1 VTAGNEQRESMEVM
15 RDIIFSSWE
24 GQVVDNRGKEAQAF
38 STVENVQLPEFFKPD
53 QKIRALAGWNGIVL
67 RDPEVDVVDLVK
79 AYLEAVHKVSSECN
93 KCNYCTTGYA
103 EMLDVLKDVYN
114 GEATE
119 EDLEFFENSGK
130 AVIESSK
137 CNIGKMGPTPALHLT
152 RFFLD
157 ALKKKNQGD
166 PGTGS
171 GSYLSKVSAPCMEA
185 CPIHLDVPKY
195 VEAIKNAKF
204 DDALAVIQE
213 RLPLPGIVGR
223 VCYHPCEQNC
233 RRANADQ
240 PIAIRSLKR
249 FAADQAAAKN
259 QTPEFQITPSIKTG
273 KVAVIGAG
281 PAGLTCAFHLALKGH
296 QVTIFEKQPLTGGML
311 ALGIPDYRLSSP
323 VREGEIKTITDLG
336 VELRSGIGIGS
347 DLTFGQLRAEGFQAF
362 FLSIGAHECKTLGVE
377 GEDLEGVYPGVD
389 FLRDV
394 KLGKKINLG
403 ERVAV
408 IGGGNVA
415 IDAVRTAKRLGAEK
429 AFILYRRGREE
440 MPAHSEEIADCLAEG
455 IELQTLV
462 NPTRI
467 IGENGKVKAVECVEM
482 TLGEAD
488 ASGRRRPVPV
498 EGSEFILEVDGVIAA
513 LGQESDWA
521 CLGPDCQCTLSDWG
535 TVRVNPYTFQ
545 TDDPDIFAGG
555 DAVTG
560 PRSVIEAAANGRKAA
575 QNMDRLINGL
585 PLEPD
590 QDDFFDDLFKVVR
603 LYDPQEEVRVPEKLE
618 RLSVSK
624 LTPDERNRNFDEV
637 EQGYST
643 SEAVAEAERCLRC
656 YRVVTLSV

>member
-1 VTAGNEQRESMEVM
+1 MK
-15 RDIIFSSWE
+15 DIIFSSW
-24 GQVVDNRGKEAQAF
+24 GGKVVDNRGREAASF
-38 STVENVQLPEFFKPD
+38 EAVEKVELPEFFSPG
-53 QKIRALAGWNGIVL
+53 QKIRALAGWDGIL
-67 RDPEVDVVDLVK
+67 IRDPEVDVVDLVK
-79 AYLEAVHKVSSECN
+79 AYLEEVHKVSSACN

-103 EMLDVLKDVYN
+103 EMLDVLKDVYH
-114 GEATE
+114 GEATD

-137 CNIGKMGPTPALHLT
+137 CNIGKMGPNPALHLA
-152 RFFLD
+152 RYFLD
-157 ALKKKNQGD
+157 ELKKKNQGGSGS
-166 PGTGS
+166 PS
-171 GSYLSKVSAPCMEA
+171 GSYLSKVNAPCMDA

-204 DDALAVIQE
+204 DDSLAVIRE

-223 VCYHPCEQNC
+223 VCYHPCEENC

-259 QTPEFQITPSIKTG
+259 QLPEVQVTPSANTG

-281 PAGLTCAFHLALKGH
+281 PAGLTCAYHLALKGH
-296 QVTIFEKQPLTGGML
+296 RVTIFEKQTLNGGML
-311 ALGIPDYRLSSP
+311 ALGIPDYRLPSL
-323 VREGEIKTITDLG
+323 VCEGEIKTIIDLG
-336 VELRSGIGIGS
+336 VELRSGMSIGS
-347 DLTFGQLRAEGFQAF
+347 ENTIGRLREEGFQAF

-394 KLGKKINLG
+394 KLGKSINLG
-403 ERVAV
+403 KRVAV

-429 AFILYRRGREE
+429 VLILYRRGREE
-440 MPAHSEEIADCLAEG
+440 MPAHSEEVADCLAEG
-455 IELQTLV
+455 IELRTLV
-462 NPTRI
+462 NPQRL
-467 IGENGKVKAVECVEM
+467 IGEQGKVTAVECLQM
-482 TLGEAD
+482 TLGEPD

-498 EGSEFILEVDGVIAA
+498 AGSEFILEVDGVIPA

-535 TVRVNPYTFQ
+535 TVKVNPYTLQ

-555 DAVTG
+555 DAVNG

-575 QNMDRLINGL
+575 QSIDRLINGL

-590 QDDFFDDLFKVVR
+590 QDDLFDDLFKTIRV
-603 LYDPQEEVRVPEKLE
+603 YDPQEEVRVPEKQNRIPLT
-618 RLSVSK
+618 K
-624 LTPDERNRNFDEV
+624 LLPEERNRNFMEV
-637 EQGYST
+637 EQGYSPAA
-643 SEAVAEAERCLRC
+643 AVAEAERCLRC

>member
-1 VTAGNEQRESMEVM
+1 M
-15 RDIIFSSWE
+15 RDIIFSSWG
-24 GQVVDNRGKEAQAF
+24 GQVVDNRGREAASF
-38 STVENVQLPEFFKPD
+38 EAVEKAELPEFFRPG
-53 QKIRALAGWNGIVL
+53 QRIRALAGWDGIL
-67 RDPEVDVVDLVK
+67 IRDPEVDVVDLVK
-79 AYLEAVHKVSSECN
+79 AYLEEVHKVSSACN

-103 EMLDVLKDVYN
+103 EMLDVLKDVYH
-114 GEATE
+114 GEATD

-137 CNIGKMGPTPALHLT
+137 CNIGKMGPNPALHLA
-152 RFFLD
+152 RYFLD
-157 ALKKKNQGD
+157 ELKKKNQGGSGG
-166 PGTGS
+166 PS
-171 GSYLSKVSAPCMEA
+171 GSYLSKVNAPCMDA

-204 DDALAVIQE
+204 DDSLAVIRE

-223 VCYHPCEQNC
+223 VCYHPCEENC

-259 QTPEFQITPSIKTG
+259 QWPEVQVRPSANTG

-281 PAGLTCAFHLALKGH
+281 PAGLTCAYHLALKGH
-296 QVTIFEKQPLTGGML
+296 RVTIIEKQTLNGGML
-311 ALGIPDYRLSSP
+311 ALGIPDYRLPSL
-323 VREGEIKTITDLG
+323 VREGEIKSIIDLG
-336 VELRSGIGIGS
+336 VELRSGMSIGS
-347 DLTFGQLRAEGFQAF
+347 ENTIGRLREEGFQAF
-362 FLSIGAHECKTLGVE
+362 FLSIGAQECKTLGIE

-394 KLGKKINLG
+394 KLGKSIKLG
-403 ERVAV
+403 KRVAV

-415 IDAVRTAKRLGAEK
+415 IDAVRTAKRLGVEK
-429 AFILYRRGREE
+429 VLILYRRGREE
-440 MPAHSEEIADCLAEG
+440 MPAHAEEIADCLAEG

-462 NPTRI
+462 NPQRL
-467 IGENGKVKAVECVEM
+467 IGVQGKVTAVECLQM
-482 TLGEAD
+482 TLGEPD

-498 EGSEFILEVDGVIAA
+498 AGSEFILEVDGVIPA

-535 TVRVNPYTFQ
+535 TVKVNPYTLQ
-545 TDDPDIFAGG
+545 TDDPNIFAGG
-555 DAVTG
+555 DAVNG
-560 PRSVIEAAANGRKAA
+560 PRSVIEAAANGKKAA
-575 QNMDRLINGL
+575 ESIDRLINGL

-590 QDDFFDDLFKVVR
+590 QDDLFDSLFKTIRV
-603 LYDPQEEVRVPEKLE
+603 YDPQEEVRVPEKQE
-618 RLSVSK
+618 RIPLTK
-624 LTPDERNRNFDEV
+624 LLPEERNRNFMEV
-637 EQGYST
+637 EQGYSPAA
-643 SEAVAEAERCLRC
+643 AVAEAERCLRC

>member
-1 VTAGNEQRESMEVM
+1 MK
-15 RDIIFSSWE
+15 DILFSSW
-24 GQVVDNRGKEAQAF
+24 GGKVVDNRGREAAAF
-38 STVENVQLPEFFKPD
+38 DAVEKVELPEFFRPD
-53 QKIRALAGWNGIVL
+53 QKIRALAGWDGIL
-67 RDPEVDVVDLVK
+67 IRDPEVDVVDLVK
-79 AYLEAVHKVSSECN
+79 AYLEEVHKVSSACN

-114 GEATE
+114 GEATD

-137 CNIGKMGPTPALHLT
+137 CNIGKLGPNPALHLA

-157 ALKKKNQGD
+157 ELKKKNQG
-166 PGTGS
+166 GSGGRS
-171 GSYLSKVSAPCMEA
+171 GSYLSKVNAPCVDA

-204 DDALAVIQE
+204 DDALAVIRE

-223 VCYHPCEQNC
+223 VCYHPCEENC

-259 QTPEFQITPSIKTG
+259 HWPEVQVTPSANTG
-273 KVAVIGAG
+273 KVAIIGAG
-281 PAGLTCAFHLALKGH
+281 PAGLTCAYHLALKGH
-296 QVTIFEKQPLTGGML
+296 RVTIFEKQTLDGGML
-311 ALGIPDYRLSSP
+311 ALGIPDYRLPSL
-323 VREGEIKTITDLG
+323 VREGEIKTITELG
-336 VELRSGIGIGS
+336 VELRTGIGIGS
-347 DLTFGQLRAEGFQAF
+347 KITIGRLREEGFQAF
-362 FLSIGAHECKTLGVE
+362 FLSIGAHECKTLGIE

-394 KLGKKINLG
+394 KLGKSISPGK
-403 ERVAV
+403 RVAV

-429 AFILYRRGREE
+429 ALILYRRGREE
-440 MPAHSEEIADCLAEG
+440 MPAHPEEIADCLAEG
-455 IELQTLV
+455 IELRTLV
-462 NPTRI
+462 NPQRLL
-467 IGENGKVKAVECVEM
+467 GENGKVKAVECLQM
-482 TLGEAD
+482 TLGEPD

-498 EGSEFILEVDGVIAA
+498 QGSEFILEVDGVIPA

-535 TVRVNPYTFQ
+535 TVKVNPYTLQ
-545 TDDPDIFAGG
+545 TDEPDIFAGG
-555 DAVTG
+555 DAVNG
-560 PRSVIEAAANGRKAA
+560 PRSVIEAAANGKKAA
-575 QNMDRLINGL
+575 QSLDRFINGL

-590 QDDFFDDLFKVVR
+590 QDDLFDDLFKAVR
-603 LYDPQEEVRVPEKLE
+603 VYDPQEEVRVPEKQE
-618 RLSVSK
+618 RIPLTK
-624 LTPDERNRNFDEV
+624 LPPEERNRSFVEV
-637 EQGYST
+637 EQGYSPAQ
-643 SEAVAEAERCLRC
+643 AVAEAERCLRC

>member
-1 VTAGNEQRESMEVM
+1 MTDML
-15 RDIIFSSWE
+15 FSSWG
-24 GQVVDNRGKEAQAF
+24 GQVVDNRGKEASAF
-38 STVENVQLPEFFKPD
+38 KAVENIQLPEFFKSGQP
-53 QKIRALAGWNGIVL
+53 IRALAGWDGILL

-114 GEATE
+114 GEATD

-137 CNIGKMGPTPALHLT
+137 CNIGKLGPNPALHLA
-152 RFFLD
+152 RYFLD
-157 ALKKKNQGD
+157 DLKKKNQGE
-166 PGTGS
+166 S
-171 GSYLSKVSAPCMEA
+171 GNISGRYLSKVNAPCVDA
-185 CPIHLDVPKY
+185 CPIHLDIPKY

-204 DDALAVIQE
+204 DDSLAVIRE

-233 RRANADQ
+233 RRANADEA
-240 PIAIRSLKR
+240 IAIRSLKR

-259 QTPEFQITPSIKTG
+259 PPPEVQVTPSAKTG

-281 PAGLTCAFHLALKGH
+281 PAGLTCAYHLALKGH
-296 QVTIFEKQPLTGGML
+296 PVTIFEKQPLSGGML
-311 ALGIPDYRLSSP
+311 ALGIPDYRLPSP
-323 VREGEIKTITDLG
+323 MREEEIKTITGLG
-336 VELRSGIGIGS
+336 VELRSGVSIGS
-347 DLTFGQLRAEGFQAF
+347 EITIGQLRKEGFQAF
-362 FLSIGAHECKTLGVE
+362 FLSIGAQECKTLGIE

-394 KLGKKINLG
+394 KLGKKIDLG
-403 ERVAV
+403 KRVAV

-415 IDAVRTAKRLGAEK
+415 IDAVRTVKRLGAEK
-429 AFILYRRGREE
+429 AVILYRRGREE

-462 NPTRI
+462 NPKRFL
-467 IGENGKVKAVECVEM
+467 GENGIVKAVECLKM
-482 TLGEAD
+482 TLGEPD

-498 EGSEFILEVDGVIAA
+498 EGSEFVLEVDGVIPA

-535 TVRVNPYTFQ
+535 TVKVNPYTLQ
-545 TDDPDIFAGG
+545 TDAPDIFAGG
-555 DAVTG
+555 DAVNG
-560 PRSVIEAAANGRKAA
+560 PRSVIEAAADGRKAA
-575 QNMDRLINGL
+575 QSIDRLINGL

-590 QDDFFDDLFKVVR
+590 EDDYFNDFFKTIRV
-603 LYDPQEEVRVPEKLE
+603 YDPQEEVRLPKNWNG
-618 RLSVSK
+618 SPSA
-624 LTPDERNRNFDEV
+624 
-637 EQGYST
+637 S
-643 SEAVAEAERCLRC
+643 
-656 YRVVTLSV
+656 

>member
-1 VTAGNEQRESMEVM
+1 M
-15 RDIIFSSWE
+15 RDIIFSSWG
-24 GQVVDNRGKEAQAF
+24 GQVVDNRGREA
-38 STVENVQLPEFFKPD
+38 STFDDVENVELPEFFKPG
-53 QKIRALAGWNGIVL
+53 QKIRALVGWDGILL

-114 GEATE
+114 GEATD

-137 CNIGKMGPTPALHLT
+137 CNIGKMGPNPALHLS
-152 RFFLD
+152 RFFLSE
-157 ALKKKNQGD
+157 LKKKNRGESGGQ
-166 PGTGS
+166 S
-171 GSYLSKVSAPCMEA
+171 GSYLSKVNAPCMDA

-204 DDALAVIQE
+204 DDALAVIRE

-259 QTPEFQITPSIKTG
+259 QPPEVQVTPSANAG

-281 PAGLTCAFHLALKGH
+281 PAGLTCAYHLALKGH
-296 QVTIFEKQPLTGGML
+296 QVTIFEKQTLNGGML
-311 ALGIPDYRLSSP
+311 ALGIPDYRLP
-323 VREGEIKTITDLG
+323 TLVREEEIRTITDLG
-336 VELRSGIGIGS
+336 VELRSGVSIGS
-347 DLTFGQLRAEGFQAF
+347 GITISQLREEGFQAF
-362 FLSIGAHECKTLGVE
+362 FLSIGAHECKTLGIE

-394 KLGKKINLG
+394 KLGKKISLG
-403 ERVAV
+403 KRVAV

-415 IDAVRTAKRLGAEK
+415 IDAVRTVRRLGAEE
-429 AFILYRRGREE
+429 AVILYRRGWEE
-440 MPAHSEEIADCLAEG
+440 MPAHHEEIADCQAEG
-455 IELQTLV
+455 IEIRTLV
-462 NPTRI
+462 NPKRLL
-467 IGENGKVKAVECVEM
+467 GENGKIRAVECLKM
-482 TLGEAD
+482 TLGEPD
-488 ASGRRRPVPV
+488 DSGRRRPVLL
-498 EGSEFILEVDGVIAA
+498 EGSEFLLEVDGVIPA

-521 CLGPDCQCTLSDWG
+521 CLGPECQCTLSEWG
-535 TVRVNPYTFQ
+535 TVKVNPYTLQ

-555 DAVTG
+555 DAVNG
-560 PRSVIEAAANGRKAA
+560 PRSVIEAAANGKKAA
-575 QNMDRLINGL
+575 QSIDRFINGL

-590 QDDFFDDLFKVVR
+590 QDDLFDDLFKAIRV
-603 LYDPQEEVRVPEKLE
+603 YDPREEVRVPEKLE
-618 RLSVSK
+618 RIPLTK
-624 LTPDERNRNFDEV
+624 LTPDERNQNFKEV

-643 SEAVAEAERCLRC
+643 VEAVAEAERCLRC